1 MSIDLTQKTQLLRLS
16 RVSNIGFCSSGV
28 NNDSA
33 ILFRFNETIVNSF
46 SWVGWNIK
54 DVQFLNGQQRLGIL
68 LEQYTANGANIDVII
83 RMIIMDFTGSVVN
96 DSNVLTRTVPFS
108 SDLKFPIHLF
118 SVDAKENVFLFLF
131 RVYNGNMESLEWNY
145 STNIT
150 TITDLS
156 FQITENVSEQQ
167 TYKLVGNNDLFFIAR
182 KNSKYIYRYDI
193 STKDIENWI
202 TLPGVGGFIT
212 NNGSYSQE
220 TGVIVNTNG
229 DKLYTTSD
237 SNILAININ
246 MKMIEKTIPIGL
258 QDQIIGVEYYSGEK
272 PYIVVLKKDY
282 LEAYDPYL
290 SSAPY
295 LIASKQFSFDLEQF
309 SFDRILGL
317 TITVG
322 TDENS
327 NLKLNIYKIFANAIS
342 YVGGFFITDVINDV
356 LVDFAS
362 EQVIYTTENSNLI
375 VFRNLMNGYVLQLAS
390 SEKTFEYDWNAKI
403 IYVTGKLT
411 DASETPIEGV
421 TINWEII
428 PDANVSAD
436 LSHNSSITNINGY
449 ANTQITMKGVGKCR
463 INGTIV
469 S

>member
-1 MSIDLTQKTQLLRLS
+1 
-16 RVSNIGFCSSGV
+16 
-28 NNDSA
+28 
-33 ILFRFNETIVNSF
+33 
-46 SWVGWNIK
+46 
-54 DVQFLNGQQRLGIL
+54 
-68 LEQYTANGANIDVII
+68 
-83 RMIIMDFTGSVVN
+83 
-96 DSNVLTRTVPFS
+96 
-108 SDLKFPIHLF
+108 
-118 SVDAKENVFLFLF
+118 
-131 RVYNGNMESLEWNY
+131 
-145 STNIT
+145 
-150 TITDLS
+150 
-156 FQITENVSEQQ
+156 
-167 TYKLVGNNDLFFIAR
+167 
-182 KNSKYIYRYDI
+182 
-193 STKDIENWI
+193 
-202 TLPGVGGFIT
+202 
-212 NNGSYSQE
+212 
-220 TGVIVNTNG
+220 
-229 DKLYTTSD
+229 
-237 SNILAININ
+237 

-428 PDANVSAD
+428 PDTNVSAD